1 MLNVV
6 LIVEEILF
14 PLLKIKTFTT
24 TPITN
29 RITIIKRIII
39 IFFVSILI
47 TYIRF
52 INMVF
57 LKIYFILIKNLLLM
71 KRTALKIGYIGTNFH
86 GFQRQPNVRTVE
98 EELIYHLRKLDYI
111 DDLKK
116 SRFRI
121 AGRTDAGVH
130 SLGNVI
136 SFQSEK
142 EVRINEIN
150 NSLPDDI
157 QILASAPVRYAFKP
171 RYAQMRQY
179 RYLLFQNLNIDKL
192 NEVAEVFKGTHNFTN
207 FTKRFQKT
215 TTRTIDDIKIT
226 KVGLDDY
233 HKREFPNLHDTIS
246 PVFIDIYGESFL
258 WNMVRKMMRVFVD
271 VALDKMALDDVNEL
285 LDPPKDSPRANIKV
299 MEAEYLILMDIQYD
313 GIKFKYDDYACNRF
327 KRDLIDSLDNLQK
340 KYAIRESMI
349 KSLDDLL

>member
-1 MLNVV
+1 
-6 LIVEEILF
+6 
-14 PLLKIKTFTT
+14 
-24 TPITN
+24 
-29 RITIIKRIII
+29 
-39 IFFVSILI
+39 
-47 TYIRF
+47 
-52 INMVF
+52 
-57 LKIYFILIKNLLLM
+57 M

-86 GFQRQPNVRTVE
+86 GFQRQPDLRTVE
-98 EELIYHLRKLDYI
+98 EELIYHLRKLGYI

-142 EVRINEIN
+142 EVRVNEIN

-157 QILASAPVRYAFKP
+157 QILAKAPVRFGFKP
-171 RYAQMRQY
+171 RYAEMRQY
-179 RYLLFQNLNIDKL
+179 RYVLFRSDLDLYKL
-192 NEVAEVFKGTHNFTN
+192 NEVAEIFKGTHNFTN

-226 KVGLDDY
+226 KANLNDY
-233 HKREFPNLHDTIS
+233 HKKEFPNLHDTLS
-246 PVFIDIYGESFL
+246 PVFVDIYGESFL

-271 VALDKMALDDVNEL
+271 VAIGKLSLEKVEEL
-285 LDPPKDSPRANIKV
+285 LNPAENDPRANIKV
-299 MEAEYLILMDIQYD
+299 LDPDYLILMDIKYD
-313 GIKFKYDDYACNRF
+313 GVKFVYDDYACERF
-327 KRDLIDSLDNLQK
+327 KKNLVDSLSDLQR

-349 KSLDDLL
+349 KSLEDLNG

>member
-1 MLNVV
+1 
-6 LIVEEILF
+6 
-14 PLLKIKTFTT
+14 
-24 TPITN
+24 
-29 RITIIKRIII
+29 
-39 IFFVSILI
+39 
-47 TYIRF
+47 
-52 INMVF
+52 
-57 LKIYFILIKNLLLM
+57 M

-86 GFQRQPNVRTVE
+86 GFQRQPDLRTVE
-98 EELIYHLRKLDYI
+98 EELIYHLRKLNYI

-142 EVRINEIN
+142 DVRINEIN

-179 RYLLFQNLNIDKL
+179 RYVLFQDLDIDKL
-192 NEVAEVFKGTHNFTN
+192 KQCAEVFKGTHNFTN

-215 TTRTIDDIKIT
+215 TTRTIEDIKIT
-226 KVGLDDY
+226 KADLTDY
-233 HKREFPNLHDTIS
+233 HKKEFPNLHDTLYPIF
-246 PVFIDIYGESFL
+246 VDIYGESFL

-271 VALDKMALDDVNEL
+271 VATDKMSLDEVEKL
-285 LDPPKDSPRANIKV
+285 LNPAEGEPRANIKV
-299 MEAEYLILMDIQYD
+299 MEADYLILMDIQYD
-313 GIKFKYDDYACNRF
+313 GIKFRYDDYACERF
-327 KRDLIDSLDNLQK
+327 KRDLVDSLSDLQK
-340 KYAIRESMI
+340 RYAVRESMI
-349 KSLDDLL
+349 KSLNELHNLDE

>member
-1 MLNVV
+1 
-6 LIVEEILF
+6 
-14 PLLKIKTFTT
+14 
-24 TPITN
+24 
-29 RITIIKRIII
+29 
-39 IFFVSILI
+39 
-47 TYIRF
+47 
-52 INMVF
+52 
-57 LKIYFILIKNLLLM
+57 M

-86 GFQRQPNVRTVE
+86 GFQRQPDLRTVE

-142 EVRINEIN
+142 EVQVNEIN
-150 NSLPDDI
+150 NSLPNDI
-157 QILASAPVRYAFKP
+157 KILAKAPVRYAFKP

-179 RYLLFQNLNIDKL
+179 RYLLFDDLDIDKL
-192 NEVAEVFKGTHNFTN
+192 NECAELFKGTHNFTN

-215 TTRTIDDIKIT
+215 TTRTIDEIRIT
-226 KVGLDDY
+226 KVDLDDY

-246 PVFIDIYGESFL
+246 PIFVDIYGESFL

-271 VALDKMALDDVNEL
+271 VALGKMEL
-285 LDPPKDSPRANIKV
+285 GEVERLLNPAEGEPRSNIKV
-299 MEAEYLILMDIQYD
+299 MDAEYLILMDIQYD
-313 GIKFKYDDYACNRF
+313 GIRFEYDQYACERF
-327 KRDLIDSLDNLQK
+327 KRDLISSLNDYQK
-340 KYAIRESMI
+340 RYAIRESMI
-349 KSLDDLL
+349 KCLNELM

>member
-1 MLNVV
+1 MRYKM
-6 LIVEEILF
+6 IVQYDG
-14 PLLKIKTFTT
+14 
-24 TPITN
+24 
-29 RITIIKRIII
+29 
-39 IFFVSILI
+39 SC
-47 TYIRF
+47 
-52 INMVF
+52 
-57 LKIYFILIKNLLLM
+57 
-71 KRTALKIGYIGTNFH
+71 FH
-86 GFQRQPNVRTVE
+86 GFQRQPDLRTVE

-142 EVRINEIN
+142 DVRVNEIN

-179 RYLLFQNLNIDKL
+179 RYMLFQDLDIDKL
-192 NEVAEVFKGTHNFTN
+192 RECAEIFKGTHNFTN

-215 TTRTIDDIKIT
+215 TTRTIDDIKVT
-226 KVGLDDY
+226 KVDLEDY

-246 PVFIDIYGESFL
+246 PIFIDIYGESFL

-271 VALDKMALDDVNEL
+271 VAIGKMALDEVQDL
-285 LDPPKDSPRANIKV
+285 LNPLEDAPRANIKV
-299 MEAEYLILMDIQYD
+299 IEAEYLILMDIQYD
-313 GIKFKYDDYACNRF
+313 GIKFK
-327 KRDLIDSLDNLQK
+327 
-340 KYAIRESMI
+340 
-349 KSLDDLL
+349 

>member
-1 MLNVV
+1 
-6 LIVEEILF
+6 
-14 PLLKIKTFTT
+14 
-24 TPITN
+24 
-29 RITIIKRIII
+29 
-39 IFFVSILI
+39 
-47 TYIRF
+47 
-52 INMVF
+52 
-57 LKIYFILIKNLLLM
+57 M

-86 GFQRQPNVRTVE
+86 GFQRQPDLRTVE
-98 EELIYHLRKLDYI
+98 EELIYHLRKLNYI

-142 EVRINEIN
+142 DVRINEIN

-179 RYLLFQNLNIDKL
+179 RYVLFQDLDIDKL
-192 NEVAEVFKGTHNFTN
+192 KQCAEVFKGTHNFTN

-215 TTRTIDDIKIT
+215 TTRTIEDIKIT
-226 KVGLDDY
+226 KADLTDY
-233 HKREFPNLHDTIS
+233 HKKEFPNLHDTLS
-246 PVFIDIYGESFL
+246 PIFVDIYGESFL

-271 VALDKMALDDVNEL
+271 VATDKMSLDEVEKL
-285 LDPPKDSPRANIKV
+285 LNPAEGEPRANIKV
-299 MEAEYLILMDIQYD
+299 MEADYLILMDIRYD
-313 GIKFKYDDYACNRF
+313 GIKFRYDDYACERF
-327 KRDLIDSLDNLQK
+327 KRDLVDSLSDLQK
-340 KYAIRESMI
+340 RYAVRESMI
-349 KSLDDLL
+349 KSLNELHNLDE

>member
-1 MLNVV
+1 
-6 LIVEEILF
+6 
-14 PLLKIKTFTT
+14 
-24 TPITN
+24 
-29 RITIIKRIII
+29 
-39 IFFVSILI
+39 
-47 TYIRF
+47 
-52 INMVF
+52 
-57 LKIYFILIKNLLLM
+57 M

-86 GFQRQPNVRTVE
+86 GFQRQPNLRTVE
-98 EELIYHLRKLDYI
+98 EELIYHLRKLEYI

-142 EVRINEIN
+142 EVRVNEIN

-179 RYLLFQNLNIDKL
+179 RYLLFEDLDMDKL
-192 NEVAEVFKGTHNFTN
+192 NECAEMFKGTHNFTN

-215 TTRTIDDIKIT
+215 TTRTIDEIKVT
-226 KVGLDDY
+226 KVNLDDY
-233 HKREFPNLHDTIS
+233 HKRQFPNLHEPLSAI
-246 PVFIDIYGESFL
+246 FIDIYGESFL

-271 VALDKMALDDVNEL
+271 VAHGDMDLDEVERL
-285 LDPPKDSPRANIKV
+285 LNPEPDEPRAYISV

-313 GIKFKYDDYACNRF
+313 GIKFTYDDYACERF
-327 KRDLIDSLDNLQK
+327 RRNLVDSLENLQK
-340 KYAIRESMI
+340 RYAIRESML
-349 KSLDDLL
+349 KSLEDLH

>member
-1 MLNVV
+1 
-6 LIVEEILF
+6 
-14 PLLKIKTFTT
+14 
-24 TPITN
+24 
-29 RITIIKRIII
+29 
-39 IFFVSILI
+39 
-47 TYIRF
+47 
-52 INMVF
+52 
-57 LKIYFILIKNLLLM
+57 M

-86 GFQRQPNVRTVE
+86 GFQRQPDLRTVE
-98 EELIYHLRKLDYI
+98 EELIYHLRKLNYI

-142 EVRINEIN
+142 EVRVNEIN

-157 QILASAPVRYAFKP
+157 QILASSPVRYAFKP
-171 RYAQMRQY
+171 RYAQMRHY
-179 RYLLFQNLNIDKL
+179 RYMLFQDLDVDKL
-192 NEVAEVFKGTHNFTN
+192 KEVAEIFKGTHNFTN

-226 KVGLDDY
+226 KVDLEDY
-233 HKREFPNLHDTIS
+233 HKREFPNLHETIS
-246 PVFIDIYGESFL
+246 PIFVDIYGESFL

-271 VALDKMALDDVNEL
+271 VASGKMDLEEVERL
-285 LDPPKDSPRANIKV
+285 LHPAEDEPRAYIKV

-313 GIKFKYDDYACNRF
+313 GIKFKYDDYACERF
-327 KRDLIDSLDNLQK
+327 RRDLVDSLTNLQK
-340 KYAIRESMI
+340 RYAIRESMV
-349 KSLDDLL
+349 KSLNDLHKY

>member
-1 MLNVV
+1 
-6 LIVEEILF
+6 
-14 PLLKIKTFTT
+14 
-24 TPITN
+24 
-29 RITIIKRIII
+29 
-39 IFFVSILI
+39 
-47 TYIRF
+47 
-52 INMVF
+52 
-57 LKIYFILIKNLLLM
+57 M

-86 GFQRQPNVRTVE
+86 GFQRQPDLRTVE
-98 EELIYHLRKLDYI
+98 EELIYHLRKLNYI

-142 EVRINEIN
+142 DVRVNEIN

-179 RYLLFQNLNIDKL
+179 RYMLFQDLDIDKL
-192 NEVAEVFKGTHNFTN
+192 RECAEIFKGTHNFTN

-215 TTRTIDDIKIT
+215 TTRTIDDIKVT
-226 KVGLDDY
+226 KVDLEDY
-233 HKREFPNLHDTIS
+233 HKREFPNLHDTLS
-246 PVFIDIYGESFL
+246 PIFIDIYGESFL

-271 VALDKMALDDVNEL
+271 VAIGKMTLDEVQDL
-285 LDPPKDSPRANIKV
+285 LNPLQDAPRANIKV

-313 GIKFKYDDYACNRF
+313 GIKFKYDDYACERF
-327 KRDLIDSLDNLQK
+327 KRDLVDSLSDLQK
-340 KYAIRESMI
+340 RYAIRESI
-349 KSLDDLL
+349 VKSLKDVYI

>member
-1 MLNVV
+1 
-6 LIVEEILF
+6 
-14 PLLKIKTFTT
+14 
-24 TPITN
+24 
-29 RITIIKRIII
+29 
-39 IFFVSILI
+39 
-47 TYIRF
+47 
-52 INMVF
+52 
-57 LKIYFILIKNLLLM
+57 M

-86 GFQRQPNVRTVE
+86 GFQRQPDLRTVE
-98 EELIYHLRKLDYI
+98 EELIYHLRKLNYI

-142 EVRINEIN
+142 DVRINEIN

-179 RYLLFQNLNIDKL
+179 RYMLFQDLDIDKL
-192 NEVAEVFKGTHNFTN
+192 KECADIFKGTHDFTN

-215 TTRTIDDIKIT
+215 TTRTIDDIKI
-226 KVGLDDY
+226 KKFDLEDY
-233 HKREFPNLHDTIS
+233 HKKGFPNLHDTLS
-246 PVFIDIYGESFL
+246 PIFVDIYGESFL

-271 VALDKMALDDVNEL
+271 VAIGKMDLDEVERLLNPEENE
-285 LDPPKDSPRANIKV
+285 SRANIKV
-299 MEAEYLILMDIQYD
+299 MEAEYLILMNIQYD
-313 GIKFKYDDYACNRF
+313 GIKFRYDDYACERF
-327 KRDLIDSLDNLQK
+327 KRDLVDSLSDLQK
-340 KYAIRESMI
+340 RYAIRESMI
-349 KSLDDLL
+349 KSLQDLHEW

>member
-1 MLNVV
+1 
-6 LIVEEILF
+6 
-14 PLLKIKTFTT
+14 
-24 TPITN
+24 
-29 RITIIKRIII
+29 
-39 IFFVSILI
+39 
-47 TYIRF
+47 
-52 INMVF
+52 
-57 LKIYFILIKNLLLM
+57 M

-86 GFQRQPNVRTVE
+86 GFQRQPDLRTVE

-142 EVRINEIN
+142 DVRVNEIN

-179 RYLLFQNLNIDKL
+179 RYMMFQDLDVDKL
-192 NEVAEVFKGTHNFTN
+192 QECAEIFKGTHNFTN

-215 TTRTIDDIKIT
+215 TTRTIDDIKVT
-226 KVGLDDY
+226 KVDLEDY

-246 PVFIDIYGESFL
+246 PIFIDIYGESFL

-271 VALDKMALDDVNEL
+271 VAIGKMTLDDVQNL
-285 LDPPKDSPRANIKV
+285 LNPLSDAPRANIKV
-299 MEAEYLILMDIQYD
+299 MEAEYLILMDIHYD
-313 GIKFKYDDYACNRF
+313 GIKFRYDDYACERF
-327 KRDLIDSLDNLQK
+327 KRDLVDSLSDLQK
-340 KYAIRESMI
+340 RYAIRESI
-349 KSLDDLL
+349 VKSLNDVYI

>member
-1 MLNVV
+1 
-6 LIVEEILF
+6 
-14 PLLKIKTFTT
+14 
-24 TPITN
+24 
-29 RITIIKRIII
+29 
-39 IFFVSILI
+39 
-47 TYIRF
+47 
-52 INMVF
+52 
-57 LKIYFILIKNLLLM
+57 M

-86 GFQRQPNVRTVE
+86 GFQRQPDLRTVE
-98 EELIYHLRKLDYI
+98 EELIYHLRKLNYI

-142 EVRINEIN
+142 DVRINEIN

-179 RYLLFQNLNIDKL
+179 RYILFQDLDVDKL
-192 NEVAEVFKGTHNFTN
+192 RKCAEVFKGTHNFTN

-215 TTRTIDDIKIT
+215 TTRTIEDIRIT
-226 KVGLDDY
+226 KVDLEDY
-233 HKREFPNLHDTIS
+233 HKKEFPNLHDTIS
-246 PVFIDIYGESFL
+246 PIFVDIYGESFL

-271 VALDKMALDDVNEL
+271 VAIGKMDLEEVGRL
-285 LDPPKDSPRANIKV
+285 LNPDEDEPRANIKV

-313 GIKFKYDDYACNRF
+313 GIKFRYDDYACERF
-327 KRDLIDSLDNLQK
+327 KRDLVDYLSDLQK

-349 KSLDDLL
+349 KSLQDLHNW

>member
-1 MLNVV
+1 
-6 LIVEEILF
+6 
-14 PLLKIKTFTT
+14 
-24 TPITN
+24 
-29 RITIIKRIII
+29 
-39 IFFVSILI
+39 
-47 TYIRF
+47 
-52 INMVF
+52 
-57 LKIYFILIKNLLLM
+57 M

-86 GFQRQPNVRTVE
+86 GFQRQPDLRTVE

-142 EVRINEIN
+142 EVRVNEIN

-157 QILASAPVRYAFKP
+157 QILASVPVRYAFKP

-179 RYLLFQNLNIDKL
+179 RYMLFHDLDIDRLK
-192 NEVAEVFKGTHNFTN
+192 ECAEVFKGTHNFTN

-226 KVGLDDY
+226 KVDLEDY
-233 HKREFPNLHDTIS
+233 HKKQFPNLHDTLS
-246 PVFIDIYGESFL
+246 PIFVDIYGESFL

-271 VALDKMALDDVNEL
+271 VAVGKMSLDDVHDL
-285 LDPPKDSPRANIKV
+285 LNPSEDAPRANIKV

-313 GIKFKYDDYACNRF
+313 GIKFKYDDYACERF
-327 KRDLIDSLDNLQK
+327 RRDLVDSLTDLQK
-340 KYAIRESMI
+340 RYAIRESMI
-349 KSLDDLL
+349 KSLNDLY

>member
-1 MLNVV
+1 
-6 LIVEEILF
+6 
-14 PLLKIKTFTT
+14 
-24 TPITN
+24 
-29 RITIIKRIII
+29 
-39 IFFVSILI
+39 
-47 TYIRF
+47 
-52 INMVF
+52 
-57 LKIYFILIKNLLLM
+57 M

-142 EVRINEIN
+142 EVRVNEIN

-157 QILASAPVRYAFKP
+157 QILAKAPVRYAFKP
-171 RYAQMRQY
+171 RYAQMRQS
-179 RYLLFQNLNIDKL
+179 RYLLFQDLDIENL

-226 KVGLDDY
+226 KVDLDDY
-233 HKREFPNLHDTIS
+233 HKREFPNLHDTIA
-246 PVFIDIYGESFL
+246 PIFVDIYGESFL

-271 VALDKMALDDVNEL
+271 VAQDRMSLYDVCDL
-285 LDPPKDSPRANIKV
+285 LNPPEDSPRASIKV

-313 GIKFKYDDYACNRF
+313 GIKFKYDDYACKRF
-327 KRDLIDSLDNLQK
+327 KRDLITSLDNLQK

-349 KSLDDLL
+349 KSLDDLI